1 MVQIR
6 ERFYD
11 DEASF
16 NHSVESNISYLLS
29 KAVEER
35 GNATFLVSGG
45 RTPASLYQSLSN
57 IDLYWN
63 QIQIAMVDER
73 WVKTDDDSSNE
84 RFIRSTLLQN
94 NAKDVNLVTMKTMA
108 NQAMDAEKEVNNAY
122 SNLNVPFD
130 VTVLGMGSD
139 GHTASLFPDSDG
151 LEDAVNK
158 SGTFCKSIQA
168 ENNYTTGD
176 VTERMSLTL
185 HGLLQSKV
193 IFILFRGREKLMTY
207 RKAMRGRNI
216 LEMPIRAILHQK
228 EIPVI
233 VNWAP

>member
-1 MVQIR
+1 QLT

-16 NHSVESNISYLLS
+16 NHSVESNVSYLLS

-45 RTPASLYQSLSN
+45 STPVSLYQSLSN
-57 IDLYWN
+57 NDLFWN
-63 QIQIAMVDER
+63 QIQVAMVDER

-84 RFIRSTLLQN
+84 RLIRSTLLQN
-94 NAKDVNLVTMKTMA
+94 NAKDAKLVTMKTMA
-108 NQAMDAEKEVNNAY
+108 KQATDAEKEINQTY

-139 GHTASLFPDSDG
+139 GHMASLFPDSDG
-151 LEDAVNK
+151 LEDAVTQ
-158 SGTFCKSIQA
+158 SGTFCKSIKA
-168 ENNYTTGD
+168 ENNYTIGD

-193 IFILFRGREKLMTY
+193 IFILLRGREKLMTY
-207 RKAMRGRNI
+207 RKALRGSNVF
-216 LEMPIRAILHQK
+216 EMPIRAILHQK
-228 EIPVI
+228 DIPVI